1 MFFGREDDRK
11 SEENGVVYS
20 NLRARVGRW
29 ATAHLELYSLNV
41 KSSNALVQDLTG
53 SQNRF
58 LSTGLATGSCN

>member
-1 MFFGREDDRK
+1 MFFGSEDDRK

-29 ATAHLELYSLNV
+29 VTAHLESYSLNV
-41 KSSNALVQDLTG
+41 KSKGALVQDLTG

-58 LSTGLATGSCN
+58 LSSGLGSCN